1 MDPEVLA
8 NPQWSEL
15 GDLLT
20 NLWIMVALV
29 VSFAT
34 NMLIAHNWLPSF
46 IQSRHLDAGLSR
58 TRPLFYALAVA
69 SFGAAM
75 YMLSRVVDHS
85 GVLRDFWANYWI

>member
-20 NLWIMVALV
+20 NLWIMVALI

-34 NMLIAHNWLPSF
+34 NMLIAHNWLQSF
-46 IQSRHLDAGLSR
+46 IQSRHLDASLSR
-58 TRPLFYALAVA
+58 ARPLFYALALA

-75 YMLSRVVDHS
+75 YMLSRVVDNA